1 MWLPSY
7 SLKTLR
13 TIWVAIILWCE
24 VCVFIAAGARCR
36 WPDLGKGEQTRVL
49 LVADPQILNEVSY
62 PDRSPFLGT
71 LSRIFVDMNLRKAW
85 RVAKSMR
92 PHAVI
97 FLGDMMDNGFAD
109 MHITRY
115 QEYVD
120 RFHSIFTASPSQPVY
135 YLPGN
140 HDVGLGNGRGT
151 SQLARSR
158 YRAAFGPLTQH
169 VALGGHSL
177 LMVDAPAL
185 VDQDWHREQ
194 AGESRIDGLPQDLN
208 YLKHLRMQHAPDAPL
223 ILLSHIPLYRSSNSS
238 CGPLRERGSIP
249 AVRGNGYQTQL
260 SPETSRLL
268 LEEFRPS
275 LIFSGDDHDYCEYT
289 HDFAGEHVPEVT
301 VKSLSIAMG
310 IRQPGFQLLSL
321 SSETRTRAHQPCAL
335 PDQLRIYCWV
345 YVPLIFAT
353 IVLAAVRA
361 ATAPAPS
368 HHWKRD
374 SSYSLEL
381 PAYRAP
387 VSRQLPAPPRK
398 QRYLRRVV
406 EDVWGIAWPPLA
418 VYAAIAVTVS
428 W

>member
-13 TIWVAIILWCE
+13 TVWVAIILCCE
-24 VCVFIAAGARCR
+24 VCVFIAAAARCR

-49 LVADPQILNEVSY
+49 LIADPQILNEESY
-62 PDRSPFLGT
+62 PERSPFLVT

-115 QEYVD
+115 PGV
-120 RFHSIFTASPSQPVY
+120 RRSASTRSSLQSSSLPVY

-151 SQLARSR
+151 STLARSR
-158 YRAAFGPLTQH
+158 YRAAFGPLSQH
-169 VALGGHSL
+169 VVLGGHSI

-185 VDQDWHREQ
+185 VDQDWLREQ

-208 YLKHLRMQHAPDAPL
+208 YLKHLRMQHTPDAPL
-223 ILLSHIPLYRSSNSS
+223 ILLSHIPLYRSNSS

-249 AVRGNGYQTQL
+249 VVRGNGYQTQL

-321 SSETRTRAHQPCAL
+321 SGEARTRAHRPCTL

-374 SSYSLEL
+374 SNYSLEL

-387 VSRQLPAPPRK
+387 VSRPLPAPPRK
-398 QRYLRRVV
+398 QRYLRRLV
-406 EDVWGIAWPPLA
+406 EDVWAIAWPPLA
-418 VYAAIAVTVS
+418 VYVVIAVTVS